1 MIAGMVA
8 GEGKPPTY
16 NEVSDGWILESGEYG
31 TNDNGND
38 EKDIK
43 KCYGFPSGCTYGD
56 ATGPSPGRLAE
67 PPPPDIEAK

>member
-43 KCYGFPSGCTYGD
+43 KMLRISV
-56 ATGPSPGRLAE
+56 RLHLWRR
-67 PPPPDIEAK
+67 DGT